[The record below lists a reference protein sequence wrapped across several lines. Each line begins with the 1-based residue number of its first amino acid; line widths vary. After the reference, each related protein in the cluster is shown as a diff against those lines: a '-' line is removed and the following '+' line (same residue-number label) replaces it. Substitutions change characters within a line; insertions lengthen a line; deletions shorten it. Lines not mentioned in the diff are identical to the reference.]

1 MSVQDMVTLADAR
14 PGMRLA
20 APVTDLAGQVLVP
33 AGAELTESLM
43 QALRRREIAA
53 ICVEREV
60 GEDPVAR
67 EARLAGVRTAVDHLF
82 RAAGNGMATRTLYQS
97 IVDFRSETKP

>member
-60 GEDPVAR
+60 GDDPAAR

-82 RAAGNGMATRTLYQS
+82 RAAGNGMATRTLYQC